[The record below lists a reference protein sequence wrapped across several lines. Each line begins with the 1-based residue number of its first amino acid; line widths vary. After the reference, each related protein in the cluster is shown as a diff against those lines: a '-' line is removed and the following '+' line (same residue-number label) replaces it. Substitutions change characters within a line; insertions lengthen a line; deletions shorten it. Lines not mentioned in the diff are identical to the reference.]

1 MDRASRFVVAHG
13 SGAHDVPLLAAVV
26 HHAVGRMGGRAC
38 HWCGDGLHEYG
49 NVLRRE
55 YRRPVYTGK
64 PGRPRLLLPAGLA
77 LTQTIKHRD
86 GSGQVIDIEHRA
98 TIGDL
103 VPRPGTVHIER
114 LNGSLRDRLACLTRA
129 THAFA
134 KTRHTWQAIVGLA
147 LFAHNWLWPHA
158 ALRQPSAEPDRRY
171 TRRTPAMALGLTDRC
186 WSWEQILTTPKPVS
200 R

>member
-1 MDRASRFVVAHG
+1 MDRDSRFVVAHG
-13 SGAHDVPLLAAVV
+13 SGAHDVPLLTAVV
-26 HHAVGRMGGRAC
+26 QQAVSRMGGRAC

-64 PGRPRLLLPAGLA
+64 PGRPRLALPDGLA

-86 GSGQVIDIEHRA
+86 GAGQVIDIEHRA

-129 THAFA
+129 IA
-134 KTRHTWQAIVGLA
+134 KTRRTWQAVVGLA
-147 LFAHNWLWPHA
+147 LFAHNWIWPHA
-158 ALRQPSAEPDRRY
+158 ALRQPSDEPRRRY
-171 TRRTPAMALGLTDRC
+171 DPHTPAMALGLTDQH
-186 WSWEQILTTPKPVS
+186 WTWTQVLTTPRPIS